1 MGARVEERGMPLRP
15 CGWTDDDDVTPEG
28 HFVNPRMLTRFCWM
42 MVELVLMVVVVFIS
56 VEFFSFNFANNIQ
69 FR

>member
-42 MVELVLMVVVVFIS
+42 DDGGA
-56 VEFFSFNFANNIQ
+56 SFDGGGGVYFGGILQLQ
-69 FR
+69 FRE